1 MKKQKFNKKLS
12 LNKETITNLNEI
24 KGGGGEKI
32 SQPGSHCAG
41 SCFVQCITVSCTP
54 TKCEIQISQYQGESG
69 CQAC

>member
-24 KGGGGEKI
+24 KGGGIRDAK
-32 SQPGSHCAG
+32 SLPYPNGSACCATNTC
-41 SCFVQCITVSCTP
+41 SPTECF
-54 TKCEIQISQYQGESG
+54 IQISQYQGESG